1 MLVVRAVEVATNKM
15 QIKITKTIDISP
27 ENVGLLP
34 VVASY
39 YGNEGE
45 VNDFVVDFLTK
56 VETEGTQNL
65 IRPPVTQYF
74 GKVMEETAIAV
85 SHQIDNSVTVT
96 VEIINDEPNN

>member
-1 MLVVRAVEVATNKM
+1 MLVAKAVEVATNKM

-45 VNDFVVDFLTK
+45 IPEFVVNFLTK
-56 VETEGTQNL
+56 VETESTQNL
-65 IRPPVTQYF
+65 IRPPVIQYF
-74 GKVMEETAIAV
+74 GKVMETQAQQVSQQLDGAI
-85 SHQIDNSVTVT
+85 TVT
-96 VEIINDEPNN
+96 VEIIDETV